1 MSDIEINILILSDLH
16 CCKEKSKHS
25 RLYCGLLDKPVCR
38 NPVEAF
44 KQIIQKEQLCA
55 DYVICLGDVTDKAD
69 QAGFIKGKD
78 YLIDIAKTI
87 NANELFFVTGNHDVD
102 PMNFSGKN
110 DYAFVLKSTNNYP
123 LSNLELQDQY
133 WSRNFCIYEDD
144 KIIAL
149 IINTC
154 NHLQNSECLKKS
166 PVIDDLNI
174 SRIKDAVEKYK
185 DVNKIKMAL
194 FHHHPLQ
201 HSDIDDQYTSNDL
214 IDHADKLIQVL
225 KDTNFHL
232 IAHGH
237 KHLPRLKY
245 DGKLPVFCS
254 GSFASLE
261 NVELFGA
268 DNTTHLMR
276 ISLNSQKCVGIIN
289 TWKYNFSL
297 GWIRTKDI
305 DAMFPAK
312 TGFGFLGNA
321 NTIADDII
329 SENLD
334 WYKDEGKNVLDFK
347 PILERF
353 SDINYFSPDD
363 QKKFSDYLLEKYGLE
378 IQPDIKIGAERLIK
392 QVKV

>member
-1 MSDIEINILILSDLH
+1 
-16 CCKEKSKHS
+16 
-25 RLYCGLLDKPVCR
+25 
-38 NPVEAF
+38 
-44 KQIIQKEQLCA
+44 
-55 DYVICLGDVTDKAD
+55 
-69 QAGFIKGKD
+69 
-78 YLIDIAKTI
+78 
-87 NANELFFVTGNHDVD
+87 
-102 PMNFSGKN
+102 MNFSGKN

-245 DGKLPVFCS
+245 DGKLQYFVQEVFLS
-254 GSFASLE
+254 
-261 NVELFGA
+261 
-268 DNTTHLMR
+268 
-276 ISLNSQKCVGIIN
+276 
-289 TWKYNFSL
+289 
-297 GWIRTKDI
+297 
-305 DAMFPAK
+305 
-312 TGFGFLGNA
+312 
-321 NTIADDII
+321 
-329 SENLD
+329 
-334 WYKDEGKNVLDFK
+334 
-347 PILERF
+347 
-353 SDINYFSPDD
+353 
-363 QKKFSDYLLEKYGLE
+363 
-378 IQPDIKIGAERLIK
+378 
-392 QVKV
+392 